1 MIYFLALNV
10 EETLSVYHWNRIRVQ
25 GCMNWVKTNLM
36 MLGILDA
43 VGLLSESCGPSVVM
57 IGFRFSPLRLFFPP
71 LPFAALF
78 ATKATCLALL
88 IAAFLRSPPFVIAK
102 LTMKSDLEEL
112 LSR

>member
-1 MIYFLALNV
+1 
-10 EETLSVYHWNRIRVQ
+10 
-25 GCMNWVKTNLM
+25 

-78 ATKATCLALL
+78 ATDATCLALL

-102 LTMKSDLEEL
+102 ADNEVSESSREL
-112 LSR
+112 LSKWEKNSMDT